1 MDDLFDP
8 EDLAD
13 LDNACLLDNWAI
25 VKNSETMYRRSKEL
39 IEYELIRRMQE
50 SGAKE
55 IYHPKIACKLE
66 PRTTY
71 DPGKLS
77 ALKELIEPTLLVDGY
92 TPAHQET
99 IEVPEQWDMRVV
111 LAWDRKYGDL
121 VRQAVESAVIRGQ
134 PRLICKIKKGGEHD
148 ASDTG

>member
-1 MDDLFDP
+1 MTNYDGFDNP
-8 EDLAD
+8 T
-13 LDNACLLDNWAI
+13 LLDNWANI
-25 VKNSETMYRRSKEL
+25 KKHEDDYREVRER
-39 IEYELIRRMQE
+39 IEYELTRRMQE

-77 ALKELIEPTLLVDGY
+77 ALKELIEPTLLKEAY
-92 TPAHQET
+92 IPEHKET
-99 IEVPEQWDMRVV
+99 IIVSEKWDMRVV